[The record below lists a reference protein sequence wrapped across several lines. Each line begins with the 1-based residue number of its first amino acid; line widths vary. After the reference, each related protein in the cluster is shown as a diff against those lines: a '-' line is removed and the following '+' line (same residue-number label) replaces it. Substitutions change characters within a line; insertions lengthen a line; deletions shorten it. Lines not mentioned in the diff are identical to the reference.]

1 MLTVIFL
8 FFTVLGA
15 AALTAWIRSYALRH
29 SILDVPN
36 ARSSHSV
43 ATPRGGGV
51 SIVFT
56 VLLALLLAGL
66 SGWIERYLVVALL
79 FGAIL
84 VAGIGWLDDRS
95 HIPARWRIL
104 VHLVAAGW
112 VVAGPGQVTA
122 FPIPNGEFALGWVA
136 APLGV
141 LWIVWVLNLYNFMDG
156 IDGIAGIE
164 AVTVSTVAAALL
176 WYLQQPGLAFVVASI
191 GAASLGFLA
200 WNWPPAKVFMG
211 DAGSAFLGFTFGSLA
226 LITHELGAL
235 VIWSWL
241 ILLGVFLVDATVT
254 LMRRLMQGE
263 RVYEA
268 HCSHAYQHAARRLG
282 SHRPVIMAVGFINVA
297 WLAPLA
303 LLAASYP
310 QWGIAL
316 VVVAW
321 APLLIVAIKFQAGQ
335 PEIRR
340 A

>member
-1 MLTVIFL
+1 MLTIIFL

-51 SIVFT
+51 AIVFT
-56 VLLALLLAGL
+56 VILAVLFAGI
-66 SGWIERYLVVALL
+66 SGWIDQQLVFALL

-84 VAGIGWLDDRS
+84 VAGIGWLDDRN

-104 VHLVAAGW
+104 VHLVAASW
-112 VVAGPGQVTA
+112 VVTGPGQVTA
-122 FPIPNGEFALGWVA
+122 LPIPNGEFALGWVA

-141 LWIVWVLNLYNFMDG
+141 LWMVWVLNLYNFMDG

-164 AVTVSTVAAALL
+164 AVTVSMVAAAVL
-176 WYLQQPGLAFVVASI
+176 WYVQQPGLAFVVASI

-254 LMRRLMQGE
+254 LMRRLMRGE

-282 SHRPVIMAVGFINVA
+282 SHRTVTMAVGLINVA

-310 QWGIAL
+310 HWGIAL

-321 APLLIVAIKFQAGQ
+321 APLLVMVIKFQAGR
-335 PEIRR
+335 PEIGR